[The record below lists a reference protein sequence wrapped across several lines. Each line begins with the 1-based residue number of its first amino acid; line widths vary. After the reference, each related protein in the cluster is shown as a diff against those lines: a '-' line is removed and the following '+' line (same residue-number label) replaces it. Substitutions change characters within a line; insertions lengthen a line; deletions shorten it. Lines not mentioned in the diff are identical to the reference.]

1 MAENSFKIFGFEI
14 SRSKGEKR
22 KDPTKI
28 PSITTTLD
36 DDGSGY
42 IVASGGHT
50 GHYYDLDGDKAKD
63 NSDLIGKYR
72 SMAQY
77 SEVDNAI
84 EDIVNEAIALDDKN
98 EIVELSLDNVA
109 EISDGVKDQM
119 QTEFNNVLGLLQ
131 FNNYAHDIFRRWY
144 VDGRI
149 VYNIVIDEK
158 IPKAGIKDIR
168 PVDSMKIRKV
178 KEAEMVKDPR
188 TGVELIQST
197 KEYYLFSEEPNLGA
211 RTGAPMS
218 NAVKLSTDSVVY
230 ITSGLVDSTNQLVV
244 SYLQKA
250 LKPVNQLRMMEDSL
264 VIYRLARAPE
274 RRIFYIDVG
283 NMAPGRAE
291 QYVKD
296 IMSRYRNKL
305 VYDATTGDIRD
316 DRKHMSMM
324 EDFWL
329 PRREGS
335 KGTEISSLPGGQN
348 LDQIEDILYF
358 KKRLYE
364 SLNVPLSRLES
375 DTQNNIGRTS
385 EVTRDELKFQKY
397 IDRLR
402 RRFSKLFLDLLKT
415 QLLLKGIITQS
426 DWDKWQSDISVS
438 FAKDNYFAELKDAEI
453 LQERINTLDTMR
465 DYIGQYVSKEYV
477 MKTVLKMNEEEIE
490 EMKKQIESESNEN
503 TSLTSLQD
511 AEILSQRLDTLG
523 SLEEYI
529 GKYVSKD
536 WVYKNVLL
544 MDDKEVLAMQQK
556 LADEKAADEA
566 AGINNE
572 EEDDF

>member
-1 MAENSFKIFGFEI
+1 
-14 SRSKGEKR
+14 
-22 KDPTKI
+22 
-28 PSITTTLD
+28 
-36 DDGSGY
+36 
-42 IVASGGHT
+42 
-50 GHYYDLDGDKAKD
+50 
-63 NSDLIGKYR
+63 
-72 SMAQY
+72 
-77 SEVDNAI
+77 
-84 EDIVNEAIALDDKN
+84 
-98 EIVELSLDNVA
+98 
-109 EISDGVKDQM
+109 
-119 QTEFNNVLGLLQ
+119 
-131 FNNYAHDIFRRWY
+131 
-144 VDGRI
+144 
-149 VYNIVIDEK
+149 
-158 IPKAGIKDIR
+158 
-168 PVDSMKIRKV
+168 
-178 KEAEMVKDPR
+178 
-188 TGVELIQST
+188 
-197 KEYYLFSEEPNLGA
+197 
-211 RTGAPMS
+211 
-218 NAVKLSTDSVVY
+218 
-230 ITSGLVDSTNQLVV
+230 
-244 SYLQKA
+244 
-250 LKPVNQLRMMEDSL
+250 
-264 VIYRLARAPE
+264 
-274 RRIFYIDVG
+274 
-283 NMAPGRAE
+283 MAPGRAE

-335 KGTEISSLPGGQN
+335 KGT
-348 LDQIEDILYF
+348 
-358 KKRLYE
+358 E